1 LVKQNV
7 VHSVAQLAQ
16 PVVEAAGLELVDVE
30 FIKEGGGWY
39 LRIFIDKPGGVGL
52 EDCQAVS
59 QKVDR
64 LLDETDPIQYS
75 YRLEVSSPGLERP
88 LKKQSDYQRF
98 EGRLV
103 TVITC
108 APVGGCNKFTGYLK
122 GLRDGD
128 VVLVRENRE
137 YVIALDQIAST
148 RLAVEF

>member
-1 LVKQNV
+1 MVKQNV

-103 TVITC
+103 TVTTC